1 MRERTDVWQQRAHAA
16 HMTTEPFL
24 DAGSGEIRLRA
35 TLVLAGG
42 LCRMGHQPDPT
53 SHSWLARFCTCLMQL
68 QPHLSF
74 VRAVQHAVAIYCYAK
89 ELPPERAAAISAR
102 ECATRGTAPRGNDL
116 VTAGPSA
123 GAR

>member
-1 MRERTDVWQQRAHAA
+1 MVLLVERPALPLARVHCAESSRRQ
-16 HMTTEPFL
+16 
-24 DAGSGEIRLRA
+24 A
-35 TLVLAGG
+35 TSILAGA
-42 LCRMGHQPDPT
+42 LCRMGHQPEPT
-53 SHSWLARFCTCLMQL
+53 SHSWLASFCACLMHL

-89 ELPPERAAAISAR
+89 ELPPERAAAIFAR
-102 ECATRGTAPRGNDL
+102 ECGTRGRGNRTNGF